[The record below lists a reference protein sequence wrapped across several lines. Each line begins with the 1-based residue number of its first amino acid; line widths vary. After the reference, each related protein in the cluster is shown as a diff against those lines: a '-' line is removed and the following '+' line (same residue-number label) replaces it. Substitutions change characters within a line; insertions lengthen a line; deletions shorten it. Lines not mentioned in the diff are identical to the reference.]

1 MGIVLSSARLE
12 REMARRG
19 WSHADLAKAANVSG
33 PTVTAA
39 LAGHPVAPR
48 TLKRIAEALLS
59 EPPIEGIDG
68 LLG

>member
-1 MGIVLSSARLE
+1 
-12 REMARRG
+12 MARRG